1 MVLDPRVLRSLAV
14 IRDSIPRRAALALAT
29 LAAVSVLPLLGVG
42 PARSADNALWTDA
55 GTYRVYQGQR
65 PLGREE
71 FEFMVRTDSL
81 MVFSH
86 VFEVLPNHDTVDSL
100 VKHSALTLALAD
112 EDLRDYQSVQHLNG
126 HRYKRY
132 LAVDDTLFT
141 SYREDE
147 IRGEG
152 ERLVRPPGRLYIL
165 DPQVFVLFDYLCR
178 SLHQGGTI
186 DRPISLLLLAP
197 RDTVIEA
204 QVTHVGIDTL
214 RWGAHPVQTRKLRI
228 ADRTSE
234 FFAWV
239 SPTGRMLRLTQPATG
254 LRVER
259 EAPPA
264 AKPRRRTSG

>member
-14 IRDSIPRRAALALAT
+14 IRDSIPRRAALALVALAT
-29 LAAVSVLPLLGVG
+29 VSVLPLFGVG

-55 GTYRVYQGQR
+55 GTYRVYQRQR
-65 PLGREE
+65 PLGHEE

-81 MVFSH
+81 LVFSH
-86 VFEVLPNHDTVDSL
+86 VFEVLPNHDDVVDSL
-100 VKHSALTLALAD
+100 VKHAALTLAVAD

-132 LAVDDTLFT
+132 LSVDDTLYT
-141 SYREDE
+141 SYREDDE
-147 IRGEG
+147 RGEG

-178 SLHQGGTI
+178 SLHQGGYT
-186 DRPISLLLLAP
+186 DRPVSLLLLAS

-204 QVTHVGIDTL
+204 QVTQLGVDTL
-214 RWGAHPVQTRKLRI
+214 RWGARPVQTHKLRI

-259 EAPPA
+259 DTPPV
-264 AKPRRRTSG
+264 KPRRRTSG

>member
-1 MVLDPRVLRSLAV
+1 MALDSRVLPSLAV
-14 IRDSIPRRAALALAT
+14 IRDIFPRRAALALLA
-29 LAAVSVLPLLGVG
+29 LAAVPLLPLLGVG
-42 PARSADNALWTDA
+42 PARSADNDLWNDA
-55 GTYRVYQGQR
+55 GTYRVYQRQR

-81 MVFSH
+81 LVFSH
-86 VFEVLPNHDTVDSL
+86 VFEELPRGDSVDSL
-100 VKHSALTLALAD
+100 VKHAALMLAVVD
-112 EDLRDYQSVQHLNG
+112 EDLRDYQSIQHLNG
-126 HRYKRY
+126 HRTKRY

-141 SYREDE
+141 SYREDGN
-147 IRGEG
+147 RGVG

-178 SLHQGGTI
+178 SLHQAGYV
-186 DRPISLLLLAP
+186 DRPISLLLLAS

-204 QVTHVGIDTL
+204 QVTDTGVDTL
-214 RWGAHPVQTRKLRI
+214 RWGARPVQARKLRI
-228 ADRTSE
+228 ADRASE

-239 SPTGRMLRLTQPATG
+239 SPSGRMLRLTQPATG

-259 EAPPA
+259 DPPPV